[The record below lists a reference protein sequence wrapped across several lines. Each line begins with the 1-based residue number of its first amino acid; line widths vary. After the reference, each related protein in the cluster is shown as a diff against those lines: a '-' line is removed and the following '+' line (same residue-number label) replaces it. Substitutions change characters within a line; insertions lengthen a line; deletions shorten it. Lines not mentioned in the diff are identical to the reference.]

1 MKRSRLGRPAPPS
14 KPTPGTGPTRWQ
26 PAQRCWNSRACST
39 LPGATRLVSTRR
51 AGRRVAAFGAAAAL
65 VVALAPG
72 CAPSPS
78 PHANAASYGRGIDTR
93 TPPGMRA
100 QQTMDMLNSDWPIGP
115 VGVRTLAAPDKVE
128 SIETTMEGLWWDRPF
143 TLDGVDIS
151 ASVATLHLVSSYGA
165 RQDIRLHTDDDGRVD
180 RFDLDTQAPT
190 INSWHD
196 VDAVLSRTGARYS
209 YQVAKVD
216 NGHCDPVAGTNTS
229 ESLPLASIFKLFV
242 LHAVAGAVKNGTAS
256 WDDQLTV
263 TEKSKAVGSSGLELP
278 VGAHV
283 SVRTAAEKM
292 IATSD
297 NMATDLLI
305 GRMGTHAVE
314 QALVTA
320 GHHDPA
326 SMTPFPTMYELFS
339 VGWGQPDLRDQ
350 WKQGS
355 PQVRAQLLAQANST
369 PYQPDPVR
377 APIPAST
384 YGAEWYANAEDICRV
399 HAALQADTVGA
410 AAPIRQILSAV
421 SGIQLDRNVWPYVGA
436 KAGGLPGDLTFSW
449 YAVDKTQQPWV
460 VSFQLNWPRDH
471 GPIVTGWMLQVGQQ
485 VFALI
490 APQ

>member
-1 MKRSRLGRPAPPS
+1 M
-14 KPTPGTGPTRWQ
+14 
-26 PAQRCWNSRACST
+26 
-39 LPGATRLVSTRR
+39 
-51 AGRRVAAFGAAAAL
+51 
-65 VVALAPG
+65 
-72 CAPSPS
+72 
-78 PHANAASYGRGIDTR
+78 H
-93 TPPGMRA
+93 TPPGIRA
-100 QQTMDMLNSDWPIGP
+100 QQTLDMLNSEWPIGP
-115 VGVRTLAAPDKVE
+115 VGVGTLAVPDKVE
-128 SIETTMEGLWWDRPF
+128 SVQATMEALWWDRPF
-143 TLDGVDIS
+143 TLAGVDLS
-151 ASVATLHLVSSYGA
+151 ASVATLHLISSYGA
-165 RQDIRLHTDDDGRVD
+165 RQDIRLHTGDDGRVD

-242 LHAVAGAVKNGTAS
+242 LHALAGAIKDGTVS

-263 TEKSKAVGSSGLELP
+263 TDKSKAVGSSGLQLP

-305 GRMGTHAVE
+305 GKLGTHAISE
-314 QALVTA
+314 ALATA

-339 VGWGQPDLRDQ
+339 VGWGKPDLRSQ
-350 WKQGS
+350 WQHGS
-355 PQVRAQLLAQANST
+355 PQVRAQLLDQANST
-369 PYQPDPVR
+369 PYEPDPTR
-377 APIPAST
+377 AHTPASS
-384 YGAEWYANAEDICRV
+384 YGAEWYGSAEDICRV
-399 HAALQADTVGA
+399 HATLQADAVGK
-410 AAPIRQILSAV
+410 AAPVKTILSAV
-421 SGIQLDRNVWPYVGA
+421 AGIQLDRNIWPYIGA

-471 GPIVTGWMLQVGQQ
+471 GPTVTSWMLQIAKQA
-485 VFALI
+485 FALI
-490 APQ
+490 APR

>member
-1 MKRSRLGRPAPPS
+1 
-14 KPTPGTGPTRWQ
+14 
-26 PAQRCWNSRACST
+26 
-39 LPGATRLVSTRR
+39 V
-51 AGRRVAAFGAAAAL
+51 AGLSAAAAL

-72 CAPSPS
+72 CAPSPAS
-78 PHANAASYGRGIDTR
+78 HANAASYGRGIDTR
-93 TPPGMRA
+93 TPPGLRA

-115 VGVRTLAAPDKVE
+115 VGVGTLAAADKVE
-128 SIETTMEGLWWDRPF
+128 SVETTMAGLWWDRPF
-143 TLDGVDIS
+143 TLNGVDIS

-165 RQDIRLHTDDDGRVD
+165 RQDIRLHTDDDGWVD
-180 RFDLDTQAPT
+180 RFDVDTRAPK
-190 INSWHD
+190 IGSWQD
-196 VDAVLSRTGARYS
+196 VDAVLSKTGARYS

-216 NGHCDPVAGTNTS
+216 NGRCDPVAGTNTGK
-229 ESLPLASIFKLFV
+229 SLPLASIFKLYV
-242 LHAVAGAVKNGTAS
+242 LHALAGAVKNGSVS

-263 TEKSKAVGSSGLELP
+263 TDKGKAVGSSGLELP

-305 GRMGTHAVE
+305 GRMGTQAIE

-339 VGWGQPDLRDQ
+339 VGWGQPDLRSQ

-355 PQVRAQLLAQANST
+355 PQVRARLLAQANST
-369 PYQPDPVR
+369 PYQPDPTR
-377 APIPAST
+377 AHTPAST
-384 YGAEWYANAEDICRV
+384 YGAEWYGNAEDICRV
-399 HAALQADTVGA
+399 HVALQADAVGV
-410 AAPIRQILSAV
+410 AAPLRQILSAV
-421 SGIQLDRNVWPYVGA
+421 SGIQLDRNVWPYIGA

-449 YAVDKTQQPWV
+449 YGVDKTRQPWV

-471 GPIVTGWMLQVGQQ
+471 GPTATGWMLQVARQ
-485 VFALI
+485 VFGLI
-490 APQ
+490 APR